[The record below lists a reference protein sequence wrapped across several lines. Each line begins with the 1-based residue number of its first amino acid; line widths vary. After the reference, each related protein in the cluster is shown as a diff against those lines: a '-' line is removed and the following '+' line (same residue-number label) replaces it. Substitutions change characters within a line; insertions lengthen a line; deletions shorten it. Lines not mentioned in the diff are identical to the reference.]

1 MQVHP
6 RDKDLERVTSI
17 SDGGLD
23 VGAPLRG

>member
-6 RDKDLERVTSI
+6 LENDLERVTSI